1 MEVWK
6 MNKEMVGSLFEER
19 VRKLL
24 SQDDLVKTQEKEKVI
39 SVKELNEKLSRFR
52 LEVSEI
58 KEICNKYSD
67 LRIEY
72 LRNGLVRISEGEIE

>member
-1 MEVWK
+1 MG
-6 MNKEMVGSLFEER
+6 KEMVGSLFEER
-19 VRKLL
+19 VRELL

-52 LEVSEI
+52 LEISEI

-72 LRNGLVRISEGEIE
+72 LRNGLVRIREGEIE

>member
-1 MEVWK
+1 